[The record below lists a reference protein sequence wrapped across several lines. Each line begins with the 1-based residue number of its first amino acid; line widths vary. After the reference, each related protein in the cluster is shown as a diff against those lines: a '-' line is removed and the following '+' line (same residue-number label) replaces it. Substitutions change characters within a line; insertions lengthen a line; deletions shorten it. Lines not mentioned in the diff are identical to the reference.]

1 MCFVSL
7 VYAACREGMERWIWR
22 RSGTGRGHGDPDDQA
37 AAGTVVEGDLTTVAM
52 DDGPGDSKAEAG
64 ATGRPRARRL
74 QAEEWLEHLLAR
86 RGRDARATIF
96 DGQPDRIALSLEPD
110 LGFAPVFHG
119 VVDQVSERTP
129 KRHRATGEAQSIR
142 PQVLHR
148 LAHISQVIAERA
160 HQGSEIHVLARLAGA
175 DVASEGQG
183 LVEHGRHG
191 VQIDDRL

>member
-52 DDGPGDSKAEAG
+52 DDGPGDSEAEAG
-64 ATGRPRARRL
+64 ATGCPGARRL
-74 QAEEWLEHLLAR
+74 QAEEWLERLLAR

-110 LGFAPVFHG
+110 VGFAPVFHG
-119 VVDQVSERTP
+119 VVDQVGERAP
-129 KRHRATGEAQSIR
+129 KRHRTTDEAQPIW
-142 PQVLHR
+142 PQV
-148 LAHISQVIAERA
+148 
-160 HQGSEIHVLARLAGA
+160 A
-175 DVASEGQG
+175 D
-183 LVEHGRHG
+183 
-191 VQIDDRL
+191 